1 MPLKVSENCNLFGNL
16 ALKGSV
22 KNLPMWKVTFILLIL
37 GLTPFLAQK
46 DPCTTS
52 DKKAIKAFQAL
63 KDETDITRAT
73 TLFQTL
79 YNDYS
84 DFAELPFIMAQKSYA
99 HYEKLQRDP
108 RKAEEADKYLTQSFL
123 MFSSSYKKCKS
134 FHADNLYLIAI
145 ILVRRGDSEKAIPYL
160 REYLSFPE
168 DDLSRISSDHSANK
182 AITQQFVDTYD
193 KTQKFKENPVP
204 FEPTLVANVSS
215 ELDEYFPMISPDNDL
230 LFFTRKVNRK
240 NLGDMSDNILEE
252 FTVAEHTPTNSSIF
266 SYGNPLPA
274 PFNDGT
280 FVNYGSTTL
289 SADNREMIICACK
302 KEEIYNQKY
311 LNCDLYTTSYKR
323 TGKGGND
330 YQWSPLVNMGPDIN
344 TKDGWE
350 AQPSLSA
357 DGKTLFYTTNRK
369 GSRDNDI
376 YYTIKLD
383 DGTWAPGKPFDEIN
397 TAGKDKSPF
406 FHQDGQTLYFVS
418 ECSDQRPGLGGLDIF
433 YIRKTSSGWSKPE
446 NIGYPIN
453 TEGEEL
459 GLFVSTQGRLA
470 YYSSYQNGNWN
481 IYSFNLYEQA
491 RPKEVVII
499 KGQLKNEKNEAVKDG
514 KIEIAYGT
522 SGKKMTL
529 DVSQD
534 DGNYAAVVEV
544 NKDEPVTV
552 TLKKE
557 GSAFSSKVLSTEEL
571 SANSVKVDVTVQNL
585 KAGQS
590 YNINDLLYG
599 TDSYVLEENSK
610 LILARFADYLQENP
624 TFKIAIHGH
633 TDDLGDDAKNLLLS
647 ENRAKA
653 VVDFLVN
660 QGVKSDRLSAKGFGE
675 SKPKVP
681 NTSNENRSKN
691 RRTEFLF
698 VSE

>member
-1 MPLKVSENCNLFGNL
+1 
-16 ALKGSV
+16 
-22 KNLPMWKVTFILLIL
+22 MWKITLTLCLIARN
-37 GLTPFLAQK
+37 PFFAQK

-52 DKKAIKAFQAL
+52 DKKAIKTLQTL
-63 KDETDITRAT
+63 KDQTDILQAE

-84 DFAELPFIMAQKSYA
+84 VYAELPFIMAQKSYA
-99 HYEKLQRDP
+99 HYQKLKRDP
-108 RKAEEADKYLTQSFL
+108 RKAEEADKYLTQSYL
-123 MFSSSYKKCKS
+123 MYSSSYKKCKT
-134 FHADNLYLIAI
+134 FHADNLYFIAT
-145 ILVRRGDSEKAIPYL
+145 ILVGRGESEKAIPYL
-160 REYLSFPE
+160 REYLTFPE
-168 DDLSRISSDHSANK
+168 NDPTRLSSDHVDKKETAQS
-182 AITQQFVDTYD
+182 FVDAYD
-193 KTQKFKENPVP
+193 KVQKFKDNPVP
-204 FEPTLVANVSS
+204 FEPTIVENVSS

-240 NLGDMSDNILEE
+240 NLGDMADNIVEE
-252 FTVAEHTPTNSSIF
+252 FTVAEHSLGNSSIF
-266 SYGNPLPA
+266 TYGNPLTN
-274 PFNDGT
+274 PFNDGS
-280 FVNYGSTTL
+280 FFNYGSATL
-289 SADNREMIICACK
+289 STDNREMIICACK
-302 KEEIYNQKY
+302 TEDIYGQKY

-330 YQWSPLVNMGPDIN
+330 YHWSTLVNMGPGIN

-357 DGKTLFYTTNRK
+357 DGKTLFFTTNRK
-369 GSRDNDI
+369 GSGDNDI
-376 YYTIKLD
+376 YYTTKLD
-383 DGTWAPGKPFDEIN
+383 DGTWAPAKPFDEIN
-397 TAGKDKSPF
+397 TSRKDKSPF
-406 FHQDGQTLYFVS
+406 LHQDGQTLYFVS
-418 ECSDQRPGLGGLDIF
+418 ECSEQRPGLGGLDIF
-433 YIRKTSSGWSKPE
+433 YIRKTSNGWSKPE

-453 TEGEEL
+453 TEGDEL
-459 GLFVSTQGRLA
+459 GLFVSTQGKIA

-481 IYSFNLYEQA
+481 IYSFELYEQA
-491 RPKEVVII
+491 RPKEAVII
-499 KGQLKNEKNEAVKDG
+499 KGQLKNEKNEAVKEG
-514 KIEIAYGT
+514 KIEIAYGI

-557 GSAFSSKVLSTEEL
+557 GSAFSSKVLTNDEL

-585 KAGQS
+585 KAGQT

-599 TDSYVLEENSK
+599 TDSYELQENSK
-610 LILARFADYLQENP
+610 LILARFADYLNENA

-633 TDDLGDDAKNLLLS
+633 TDDVGDDAKNLMLS

-653 VVDFLVN
+653 VVEYLTK
-660 QGVKSDRLSAKGFGE
+660 QGVTANRLSAKGFGE
-675 SKPKVP
+675 TKPKVP
-681 NTSNENRSKN
+681 NTSNENRAKN

-698 VSE
+698 VSD

>member
-1 MPLKVSENCNLFGNL
+1 
-16 ALKGSV
+16 
-22 KNLPMWKVTFILLIL
+22 MWKTTVVLCLIVQFPL
-37 GLTPFLAQK
+37 LAQK
-46 DPCTTS
+46 DPCTTA
-52 DKKAIKAFQAL
+52 DKKAIKAFQTL
-63 KDETDITRAT
+63 KDEADINQAS
-73 TLFQTL
+73 TLFQSL
-79 YNDYS
+79 YNEFSEY
-84 DFAELPFIMAQKSYA
+84 AELPFIMAQKSYA
-99 HYEKLQRDP
+99 HHQKLKRDP
-108 RKAEEADKYLTQSFL
+108 RKADEAQKYLTQAYL
-123 MFSSSYKKCKS
+123 MFSSSYKKCKTY
-134 FHADNLYLIAI
+134 HADNLYLIASV
-145 ILVRRGDSEKAIPYL
+145 LVGQGESEKALPYL
-160 REYLSFPE
+160 REYLTFPE
-168 DDLSRISSDHSANK
+168 DDPTRLPSDHVDKK
-182 AITQQFVDTYD
+182 ATAQSFVDAYD
-193 KTQKFKENPVP
+193 NAQKFKENPVP
-204 FEPTLVANVSS
+204 FEPNMVQNVSS

-240 NLGDMSDNILEE
+240 NLGDMADNIVEE
-252 FTVAEHTPTNSSIF
+252 FTVADHSVVDPNVFT
-266 SYGNPLPA
+266 YGTPLPA

-280 FVNYGSTTL
+280 FFNYGSATL
-289 SADNREMIICACK
+289 STDNREMILCACK
-302 KEEIYNQKY
+302 KEDIYGQKY
-311 LNCDLYTTSYKR
+311 LNCDLYTSSYKR

-376 YYTIKLD
+376 YYTTKLD

-418 ECSDQRPGLGGLDIF
+418 ECNEQRPGLGGLDIF
-433 YIRKTSSGWSKPE
+433 YIRKTSNGWSKPE

-453 TEGEEL
+453 TEGDEL
-459 GLFVSTQGRLA
+459 GLFVSTRGRIA
-470 YYSSYQNGNWN
+470 YYSSYQNNNWN
-481 IYSFNLYEQA
+481 IYSFELYEQA

-499 KGQLKNEKNEAVKDG
+499 KGQLTNEKNEAVKDG

-529 DVSQD
+529 DVSKD
-534 DGNYAAVVEV
+534 DGNYAAVVEI

-557 GSAFSSKVLSTEEL
+557 GSAFSSKVLSSEEL
-571 SANSVKVDVTVQNL
+571 NANNVKVDVKVQNL
-585 KAGQS
+585 KAGQT

-599 TDSYVLEENSK
+599 TDSYELQENSK
-610 LILARFADYLQENP
+610 LILARFADYLKENP

-653 VVDFLVN
+653 VVEFLVQ
-660 QGVKSDRLSAKGFGE
+660 QGVTADRLSAKGFGE
-675 SKPKVP
+675 TKPKVP